1 MRKINYHKIFI
12 ILAILVF
19 SVFLQ
24 GFFAHAQFPGQE
36 LDRVFIE
43 LIQQFAGPTKD
54 FPGPNEP
61 YEAWVR
67 SSAVDMNRASIAWTH
82 NGKVVAEGLGVKSY
96 TFKTGNVGRTETL
109 SVTVSAN
116 GRVLEDSRTFHI
128 NDVDLLWQAF
138 TTVPSWY
145 KGKALTSS
153 QSVITVT
160 AFPALL
166 RNGKKLPSAQLV
178 YNWSL
183 DDDFKPESSG
193 SRRRNFSF
201 PADFVPGIEQEITV
215 KVSNINNTLQAQKTI
230 VIPVTQPKV
239 LFYEEHPLE
248 GTVMG
253 TALTNFILPAGTEN
267 TFRAIPYFF
276 TQGAPLS
283 YEWLIDGKPAR
294 EEGPP
299 DILRLTAAIDS
310 RGPVSI
316 STTIHNVRNI
326 LQRITDS
333 FSINVQ

>member
-1 MRKINYHKIFI
+1 MFNIYKISVVFI
-12 ILAILVF
+12 TLVLVG
-19 SVFLQ
+19 SSQ
-24 GFFAHAQFPGQE
+24 IRYAHAQFPGQE

-67 SSAVDMNRASIAWTH
+67 SSAVDVNRASITWTH
-82 NGKVVAEGLGVKSY
+82 NGEVVAEGLGVKSY
-96 TFKTGNVGRTETL
+96 IFRTGDVGRIETL
-109 SVTVSAN
+109 SITVSAN
-116 GRVLEDSRTFHI
+116 GRVFEDSRTFHI

-153 QSVITVT
+153 QSAITVT
-160 AFPALL
+160 AFPVLL
-166 RNGKKLPSAQLV
+166 RNGKKLPPAQLV
-178 YNWSL
+178 YRWSL

-193 SRRRNFSF
+193 SRRRSFSF
-201 PADFVPGIEQEITV
+201 LADFVPGIEQEITV
-215 KVSNINNTLQAQKTI
+215 KVSDINNTLQAQKTI
-230 VIPVTQPKV
+230 VIPVAQPKV
-239 LFYEEHPLE
+239 LFYEERPLE

-253 TALTNFILPAGTEN
+253 KALTNFILPAGTEN

-276 TQGAPLS
+276 TRGAPLS

-294 EEGPP
+294 EEGLP
-299 DILRLTAAIDS
+299 DILRLTAAAGS

-316 STTIHNVRNI
+316 STTINNVRNI

-333 FSINVQ
+333 FIINVQ